1 MHSSALI
8 LSINKPIDG
17 KINNTCALCITL
29 EINKQCW
36 KIPTDRMRKSERE
49 REEEV
54 KLMRG
59 RSIKRIQLKLKFA
72 GSPQAKKG
80 KSIYVCVSVC
90 KK

>member
-49 REEEV
+49 RGGGGKV
-54 KLMRG
+54 NARTINQTN
-59 RSIKRIQLKLKFA
+59 SIEIEIRRQPA
-72 GSPQAKKG
+72 GKKG
-80 KSIYVCVSVC
+80 KIHLCVRECV
-90 KK
+90 